1 MFLQLCCCHLCV
13 RVCFRLKGTLLIKK
27 NVFFW
32 ALPKLPLS
40 LSDWLREAR
49 ELHKAERTH
58 VPWTFVFV
66 MNGVS
71 VVRKGSLCTFPAHA
85 RSILPTA
92 TWQPHQVPGR
102 SWAATCKT
110 HRCKNHRYRR
120 CSVKSCKCVQ
130 IWICIYAKL
139 SQHYYDYLTN
149 LKKVS
154 LLWRMATLL
163 CPWL

>member
-1 MFLQLCCCHLCV
+1 MSNFKHKKRMFSFGHCP
-13 RVCFRLKGTLLIKK
+13 
-27 NVFFW
+27 NY
-32 ALPKLPLS
+32 LS

-102 SWAATCKT
+102 SWAATCKA

-120 CSVKSCKCVQ
+120 CSVKSGKCVQ